1 MPQNRFA
8 EVSSENDLLN
18 YGPERIVVERE
29 LARFNKQ
36 NVHEVVEKLN
46 QKIKSIQ
53 DYLKKVKLLDK
64 QFPPEL
70 DLSFT
75 LKPCDNLEA
84 LQKQLNSE
92 IINTYNALLC
102 QKKPVEL
109 KYHTNVFFTRPTS
122 DSTFYRKAYIQY
134 LSDNL
139 DLFRENNAQKN
150 IKILFNLGRKVLLK
164 DGRYYTGYELFREAL
179 REEFRSNEF
188 QRGVF
193 FDSIQLYKT
202 NEDVS
207 KKPIL
212 CLLGPSGGGKSFSRD
227 AFFKKYY
234 PEGEQNH
241 LLVISADNAIARQNF
256 KMLSIT
262 KQVMEAAGIQ
272 LKDLDGI
279 SKDVYKDTKER
290 LSKWAI
296 SFNQNEVSDRSLQ
309 VGLFIPETFANISVQ
324 STSSISIFKPTPQQN
339 VLLQKIGL
347 TLDDIRNNLFYLGK
361 ITHTQPNI
369 FKSIVKIMAER
380 RASPSASDI
389 QDMMKQQ
396 TPFNFHATGLKEYKK
411 YPISPSFYEMFSWSP
426 SFSRGMKK
434 AQEITKVFK
443 KSDLPVQY
451 VEIENDLIL
460 VKKQNNEWLPCTE
473 KETYQY
479 SKKHLNHDKDTDY
492 QILSRDLWKEWTAQ
506 SDNSGADLV
515 KFIQENRDRYIP
527 KILTNYGPIQP
538 DIAGRRPLF
547 QNTRYVSE
555 EEAVEKTNIDDVLKN
570 VSDDGVLIL
579 ALFCVN
585 HPSIKPI
592 LPKFYALA
600 MENKAFLMTLEKTPS
615 ATDSNALKTDLD
627 AKDPNLVK
635 VLEYVKFF

>member
-8 EVSSENDLLN
+8 EVWSEYDLLN
-18 YGPERIVVERE
+18 YGPERIVVDRE

-36 NVHEVVEKLN
+36 NVHEIVEKLN

-92 IINTYNALLC
+92 PINSYNALLC
-102 QKKPVEL
+102 KKKPVEL
-109 KYHTNVFFTRPTS
+109 KCHTDDFFTQS
-122 DSTFYRKAYIQY
+122 MNDSMLYRQAYIKY

-139 DLFRENNAQKN
+139 DFFRENNAQKN
-150 IKILFNLGRKVLLK
+150 IKIIFNQTEKVHL
-164 DGRYYTGYELFREAL
+164 DGRNYTGYELFRAAL

-202 NEDVS
+202 NQDVS

-227 AFFKKYY
+227 AFFKKHYL
-234 PEGEQNH
+234 EGEQNH

-272 LKDLDGI
+272 LKDLDGV
-279 SKDVYKDTKER
+279 SKDVYKNTKER

-296 SFNQNEVSDRSLQ
+296 SFNQKDVQDGSLQ
-309 VGLFIPETFANISVQ
+309 VGLFIPETFANMSVQ
-324 STSSISIFKPTPQQN
+324 SPSSISIFKPIPQQN
-339 VLLQKIGL
+339 ALLQKIGL

-361 ITHTQPNI
+361 ITHTQPNT

-443 KSDLPVQY
+443 KSDLPVHY

-460 VKKQNNEWLPCTE
+460 VKKQNNQWLPCTE

-492 QILSRDLWKEWTAQ
+492 QILSKDLWTEWKVQ
-506 SDNSGADLV
+506 PENSGSDLV
-515 KFIQENRDRYIP
+515 KFIQENRDKYTP
-527 KILTNYGPIQP
+527 KILMNYGPIQP
-538 DIAGRRPLF
+538 GIAGRRPLF
-547 QNTRYVSE
+547 QNTRYVSK
-555 EEAVEKTNIDDVLKN
+555 EEAVEKANIDDILQN
-570 VSDDGVLIL
+570 VSGDGVMIL

-600 MENKAFLMTLEKTPS
+600 MENRAFLMTLEKTPP
-615 ATDSNALKTDLD
+615 ATDSNALKRDLD
-627 AKDPNLVK
+627 GRDPELVK